1 MKIVRLIAAIGR
13 HTVNAVGASIRYPSM
28 GVRVVAAV
36 VEDAGVSTQAY
47 ARTLTG
53 ERATARI
60 QHQVRK
66 HQLLRSARK
75 AARLTVLEELAKH
88 QLNPA

>member
-1 MKIVRLIAAIGR
+1 MKIIRLIAAIGR
-13 HTVNAVGASIRYPSM
+13 TAVNTTGAIIRYPAM
-28 GVRVVAAV
+28 GVRVCAAV

-53 ERATARI
+53 ERTTARI
-60 QHQVRK
+60 QHTIRK
-66 HQLLRSARK
+66 QQLLRSARK

-88 QLNPA
+88 QLQPV